1 MLPVTAVQVRGVQPR
16 ELTERGKPRLDGKP
30 GGVKLVKLDK
40 VSLESVAESKSDVFG
55 ESVVLVS
62 GSSIYA
68 VVKAADGKY
77 YPAKFAAADLAEQ
90 ARAKDAV
97 MPYTL
102 LREASQRLAGG
113 DLAHRV
119 DIDLDDEIGEVAR
132 GFNVMADQLLE
143 QRDTILQRERRLII
157 RVPNVRLARVRVKI
171 CPEERIED
179 RVGVGDVSVRI
190 IPGRWVRLS
199 DELEIVPRRDR

>member
-1 MLPVTAVQVRGVQPR
+1 MSG
-16 ELTERGKPRLDGKP
+16 LDGKP

-102 LREASQRLAGG
+102 LREASGSVAAQAIGG
-113 DLAHRV
+113 SFVLLKPDTLEKIKDLK
-119 DIDLDDEIGEVAR
+119 
-132 GFNVMADQLLE
+132 
-143 QRDTILQRERRLII
+143 
-157 RVPNVRLARVRVKI
+157 P
-171 CPEERIED
+171 
-179 RVGVGDVSVRI
+179 
-190 IPGRWVRLS
+190 
-199 DELEIVPRRDR
+199 